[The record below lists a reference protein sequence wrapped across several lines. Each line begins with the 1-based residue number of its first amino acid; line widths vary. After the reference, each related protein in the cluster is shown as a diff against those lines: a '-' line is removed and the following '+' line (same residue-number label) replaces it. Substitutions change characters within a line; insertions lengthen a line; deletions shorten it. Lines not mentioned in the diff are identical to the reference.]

1 MRLHKPINL
10 NEAFNDVLVK
20 GLAVHHYLLY
30 LNLFFDLS
38 AREELTDL
46 WLGKGSRLVIQI
58 DGFITY
64 DILWVISEQIV
75 LLSDYLFPFWF
86 VSEFRVLLIIK
97 WNMVDTILRLLY
109 GCLLFFLIV
118 FVNKHLLSCQ
128 KHFFNSLFNVIYNL
142 VLNS

>member
-1 MRLHKPINL
+1 MRLHKPVNL
-10 NEAFNDVLVK
+10 NEALNDVLVK

-97 WNMVDTILRLLY
+97 WNMVDTILRLLN

-118 FVNKHLLSCQ
+118 FVNENLLPCQ
-128 KHFFNSLFNVIYNL
+128 KHFFNFLFNVVYNL